1 MPSKGFR
8 VLLKA
13 LEPLLTRLL
22 IFNKFNGAPSS
33 KSPTRQS
40 CYGDGALWGILAKAN
55 KRRLNNGKISYDL
68 EFKLGTYSR

>member
-22 IFNKFNGAPSS
+22 IFNNFNGVPSS
-33 KSPTRQS
+33 K
-40 CYGDGALWGILAKAN
+40 LWGILAKAN
-55 KRRLNNGKISYDL
+55 KRRLKNGKISYDL